1 MLSVGCSYYIPM
13 TFCDELQYICSGDKV
28 WYECH
33 WAIPKKCQPRGK
45 NFKVGL
51 VYTQIH
57 HFEAKQM
64 KVHIPQFL
72 TQYHKQV
79 TRYGCFYVIAIATDY
94 DRSFMLF

>member
-1 MLSVGCSYYIPM
+1 MNATGQ
-13 TFCDELQYICSGDKV
+13 F
-28 WYECH
+28 
-33 WAIPKKCQPRGK
+33 RK
-45 NFKVGL
+45 NVNQGVKISKWVCL

>member
-1 MLSVGCSYYIPM
+1 MPLGNSEKMS
-13 TFCDELQYICSGDKV
+13 TK
-28 WYECH
+28 
-33 WAIPKKCQPRGK
+33 GK